1 MSGGRRAAPVT
12 RGGASES
19 DPRVAPF
26 MQHLAARTLSA
37 ATTRSYRSVVERY
50 LAWCDSEGL
59 DWRAPERTDLRRYV
73 ARLSD
78 GAQRSTVQQRL
89 AALGTFY
96 RFWVRQGSVPKD
108 PLHALARPQRERRL
122 PDVLSAEQVTRLIET
137 AASGLPAAF
146 ALRDT
151 ALIELLYGA
160 GLRIAE
166 VVSIRLRDL
175 ELSRG
180 EVRVTG
186 KGEKDRV
193 ALFGAP
199 CVRALQQYL
208 ADGRPQLLASSRAPS
223 DALFLNRSGAPLGER
238 GARARLDATAKRAGL
253 PAGFHPHTLRHSFAT
268 HLLDGGADLRVVQE
282 LLGHESLGT
291 TQVYTHVSTTRLR
304 GLYASAH
311 PRARRGGGS

>member
-12 RGGASES
+12 RGGASDL

-26 MQHLAARTLSA
+26 MQHLAARTLSD
-37 ATTRSYRSVVERY
+37 ATTRSYRTVVERF
-50 LAWCDSEGL
+50 LAWCDSQGL
-59 DWRAPERTDLRRYV
+59 DWRRPERADLRRYV
-73 ARLSD
+73 AQLGD

-96 RFWVRQGSVPKD
+96 RFWVRQGGVSRD

-122 PDVLSAEQVTRLIET
+122 PDVLSADQVTRLIDT
-137 AASGLPAAF
+137 AAAGEPEAF

-166 VVSIRLRDL
+166 VVSIRVKDL
-175 ELSRG
+175 DLARG

-186 KGEKDRV
+186 KGEKERV
-193 ALFGAP
+193 ALFGTP
-199 CVRALQQYL
+199 CVAALRRYL
-208 ADGRPQLLASSRAPS
+208 EDGRPHLLPTSRVTHE
-223 DALFLNRSGAPLGER
+223 ALFLNRNGAPLGER
-238 GARARLDATAKRAGL
+238 GARARLNATARRAGL
-253 PAGFHPHTLRHSFAT
+253 PDGFHPHTLRHSFAT

-304 GLYASAH
+304 GLYAAAH
-311 PRARRGGGS
+311 PRARRGGGG

>member
-26 MQHLAARTLSA
+26 MQHLAARTLSV
-37 ATTRSYRSVVERY
+37 ATTRSYRTVVERF
-50 LAWCDSEGL
+50 LAWSDGEGI
-59 DWRAPERTDLRRYV
+59 DWRQPERADLRRYV
-73 ARLSD
+73 ARLGD

-122 PDVLSAEQVTRLIET
+122 PDVLSAEQVSRLIDT
-137 AASGLPAAF
+137 AAAGEPAAY

-166 VVSIRLRDL
+166 VVSIEVRDL
-175 ELSRG
+175 DLARG

-186 KGEKDRV
+186 KGEKERV

-199 CVRALQQYL
+199 CA
-208 ADGRPQLLASSRAPS
+208 
-223 DALFLNRSGAPLGER
+223 NKR
-238 GARARLDATAKRAGL
+238 GAVEEVKAHLQEAAKHETKMEDINNNSDYNAIPCGVENDSHAPYIMPPTSPVKIVLPEINKNAVSEVADYDYIDYAT
-253 PAGFHPHTLRHSFAT
+253 F
-268 HLLDGGADLRVVQE
+268 
-282 LLGHESLGT
+282 
-291 TQVYTHVSTTRLR
+291 
-304 GLYASAH
+304 
-311 PRARRGGGS
+311 

>member
-1 MSGGRRAAPVT
+1 
-12 RGGASES
+12 
-19 DPRVAPF
+19 
-26 MQHLAARTLSA
+26 MQHLAARTLSV
-37 ATTRSYRSVVERY
+37 ATTRSYRTVVERF
-50 LAWCDSEGL
+50 LAWSDGEGI
-59 DWRAPERTDLRRYV
+59 DWRQPERADLRRYV
-73 ARLSD
+73 ARLGD

-122 PDVLSAEQVTRLIET
+122 PDVLSAEQVSRLIDT
-137 AASGLPAAF
+137 AAAGEPAAY

-166 VVSIRLRDL
+166 VVSI
-175 ELSRG
+175 
-180 EVRVTG
+180 EVR
-186 KGEKDRV
+186 D
-193 ALFGAP
+193 P
-199 CVRALQQYL
+199 
-208 ADGRPQLLASSRAPS
+208 
-223 DALFLNRSGAPLGER
+223 ALFLNRNGAPLGER

-311 PRARRGGGS
+311 PRARRGGGR